1 MREPRL
7 VLIEDDPTFSAIM
20 SRCAEAA
27 GLELESFDSLVD
39 LGGLASLGKFDV
51 AILDFSLEHLTG
63 VEIARYIDALLP
75 KVPALLIS
83 ADRERID
90 IVKRSM
96 PSTPRS
102 LRRAMAK
109 EEGPE
114 AILEAA
120 CDLWRQFG
128 PKAETRRSSGEDEAP
143 V

>member
-1 MREPRL
+1 MRKPRL

-20 SRCAEAA
+20 TRCAEAA

-83 ADRERID
+83 ADRERIELL
-90 IVKRSM
+90 KRTI

-102 LRRAMAK
+102 VRRAMAK
-109 EEGPE
+109 EEGAE
-114 AILEAA
+114 AILDAA
-120 CDLWRQFG
+120 RDLWRQFG
-128 PKAETRRSSGEDEAP
+128 PKTEPRRPSGDDEAP